1 MLFRSDE
8 EPGPLKDKKIRETL
22 QARNTPIV
30 DEGIA
35 AMRKAI
41 EVDKEYD
48 DAMAYLNLLLRVK
61 SDIANTPAEA
71 KALSQEADDW
81 VTKAL
86 DVKKVKA
93 ARQPATTGIIQEEAK
108 K

>member
-1 MLFRSDE
+1 MKMKDE
-8 EPGPLKDKKIRETL
+8 ELGPLKDKKVLAEL
-22 QARNTPIV
+22 QAKNTPIV

-41 EVDKEYD
+41 EVDPEYD

-61 SDIANTPAEA
+61 SDIAKDSAEA
-71 KALSQEADDW
+71 KQYINEAEGW

-86 DVKKVKA
+86 EVKKIKA
-93 ARQPATTGIIQEEAK
+93 ARQPAQTGIIQETEEK